1 MDANQRKEIGV
12 DFLNIVLQMAVYPL
26 VGLLVVW
33 LVKLADDKRAPFD
46 EEKAMLLESNLAV
59 GLRKSG
65 ICLGLFLAL
74 AGVLS
79 GKSPKIMADLWNFL
93 QATIMIVIL
102 LFITFEINK
111 RIILRKVNNDEAVAK
126 GNVAV
131 GAVEFSTFVG
141 TGIIMNGAFTGEG
154 GGLFAAG
161 VFFALGQIALVIVFY
176 LEAAI
181 SRRNIQEEIEIKGN
195 IAEGVDVAGILIA
208 ISIILR
214 ASIIGPFTG
223 WIPGLE
229 GFGIYLALGILALFV
244 FKVLAQKMF
253 MPKVSYADEMDKQR
267 NEAVAILAACIQ
279 ISVAVLIANSM

>member
-1 MDANQRKEIGV
+1 MD
-12 DFLNIVLQMAVYPL
+12 FSYIVLQMAVYPL
-26 VGLLVVW
+26 LGMLVVW

-46 EEKAMLLESNLAV
+46 EDKAMLLESNLAV

-74 AGVLS
+74 AGILS
-79 GKSPKIMADLWNFL
+79 GRSPKITIDLWNFF
-93 QATIMIVIL
+93 QGTVMIVIL

-111 RIILRKVNNDEAVAK
+111 RIILRKVNNDEAAAK

-154 GGLFAAG
+154 GGLLAAG
-161 VFFALGQIALVIVFY
+161 VFFALGQIALIITFY

-181 SRRNIQEEIEIKGN
+181 SGRNIQEEIEVKGN

-223 WIPGLE
+223 WIPGLQ
-229 GFGIYLALGILALFV
+229 GFGVYLALGLLALFV
-244 FKVLAQKMF
+244 FKAVARKIF
-253 MPKVSYADEMDKQR
+253 MPRVSYADEMDKQH
-267 NEAVAILAACIQ
+267 NEAVAIFAACIE
-279 ISVAVLIANSM
+279 ISVAVFIANSM

>member
-1 MDANQRKEIGV
+1 M

-26 VGLLVVW
+26 FGLLVVW

-102 LFITFEINK
+102 LFVTFEIDK

-141 TGIIMNGAFTGEG
+141 TGIIMNGAFNGEG
-154 GGLFAAG
+154 GGLLAAG

-195 IAEGVDVAGILIA
+195 IAEGIDVAGILIA

-223 WIPGLE
+223 WIPGLQ
-229 GFGIYLALGILALFV
+229 GFGMYLGLGIVALFV
-244 FKVLAQKMF
+244 FKALAQKMF

-279 ISVAVLIANSM
+279 ISVAVFIANSM

>member
-1 MDANQRKEIGV
+1 M

-93 QATIMIVIL
+93 QATIMLVIL

-154 GGLFAAG
+154 GGLLAAG

-195 IAEGVDVAGILIA
+195 IAEGIDVAGILIA

-229 GFGIYLALGILALFV
+229 GFGMYLALGIVALFV
-244 FKVLAQKMF
+244 FKFLAQKMF

>member
-1 MDANQRKEIGV
+1 MD
-12 DFLNIVLQMAVYPL
+12 FWYIVLQLAVYPL
-26 VGLLVVW
+26 LGMLVVW

-46 EEKAMLLESNLAV
+46 EDKAMLLESNLAV
-59 GLRKSG
+59 ALRKSG

-74 AGVLS
+74 AGILS
-79 GKSPKIMADLWNFL
+79 GRSPKITIDLWNFF
-93 QATIMIVIL
+93 QGTVMIVIL

-111 RIILRKVNNDEAVAK
+111 RIILRKINNDEAAAK

-154 GGLFAAG
+154 GGLLAAG
-161 VFFALGQIALVIVFY
+161 VFFALGQIALVITFY

-181 SRRNIQEEIEIKGN
+181 SGRNIQEEIEIKGN
-195 IAEGVDVAGILIA
+195 LAEGIDVAGILIA

-223 WIPGLE
+223 WIPGLR
-229 GFGIYLALGILALFV
+229 GFGIYLALGLLALFV
-244 FKVLAQKMF
+244 FKAVARKIF
-253 MPKVSYADEMDKQR
+253 MPRVSYADEMDKQH
-267 NEAVAILAACIQ
+267 NEAVAIFAACIE
-279 ISVAVLIANSM
+279 ISVAVFIANSM